1 MLPVRILRLL
11 LLVLPLA
18 ACAPAPETET
28 SPAASQSA
36 SGVPALQ
43 NGREAAQW
51 MDRAFPLLLRDAQVT
66 GEVVMDLTLDAQGNV
81 ADMRLVDSSHDAFT
95 DPAESVAPRLRF
107 APPAQAGQRVRVKL
121 HFTLPSQRVEVVG
134 PAR

>member
-1 MLPVRILRLL
+1 MLPMRILRLL

-18 ACAPAPETET
+18 ACAAVPETET
-28 SPAASQSA
+28 SPAAPQ

-107 APPAQAGQRVRVKL
+107 AAPAQAGQRVRVKL